1 MQSQIIRITSGLI
14 NQVNDPV
21 PGLSETPGG
30 TGLGQYAGQVGKWF
44 DLDDAALRFNSS
56 VGTVYGGRF
65 QYVKLAAEATANPAV
80 GQIVFWDDNVAADQ
94 YQVTT
99 VENASS
105 TDNAVQIAG
114 IVLSST
120 WGVGRYSFIQTVGMV
135 NVKYRAVLT
144 SAGALGS
151 AVYAA
156 GAGAGADNGLAD
168 VLSSGAPTLFSDVS
182 LMQRRFLGTA
192 IYTAPV
198 GGATS
203 RIMLG
208 FTRVRE

>member
-1 MQSQIIRITSGLI
+1 
-14 NQVNDPV
+14 
-21 PGLSETPGG
+21 
-30 TGLGQYAGQVGKWF
+30 
-44 DLDDAALRFNSS
+44 
-56 VGTVYGGRF
+56 
-65 QYVKLAAEATANPAV
+65 VKLAAGATSNPAV
-80 GQIVFWDDNVAADQ
+80 GQIVFWDDAVDADQ

-105 TDNAVQIAG
+105 ADNAVQIAG

-120 WGVGRYSFIQTVGMV
+120 WTAGNYSLIQTVGMV
-135 NVKYRAVLT
+135 NVKFRAVLT

-151 AVYAA
+151 AVFAA

-168 VLSSGAPTLFSDVS
+168 VLSSAVAVDFADVS

-192 IYTAPV
+192 IYTAPA